1 LDVSEQTIS
10 QSRLGYVMPQETTPN
25 LAVGKSLWLYE
36 EETLSLLSQAQ
47 EQAVELQKEREQ
59 EKNKIYPVVRTYD
72 EDYYNEDDLDASD
85 ASEGESSSSSGS
97 SISLDEKSSSES
109 NEEETNGKKS
119 SDTQGGKT
127 NANTKIPKKP
137 RSKKDNASK
146 KTRRMQQEIHQHCS
160 NLITTAIPVTPSAVE
175 EEMNEESPSYHL
187 QLPSALL
194 SKHEQQYGTPVSK
207 ANGYL
212 QLSSGLQAQSK
223 NKNYVVILLLQS
235 GRFAGAMFAQDKCI
249 QHKAFQHYTVR
260 KGQGKA
266 QSAQDSQRRAKS
278 MGSQLRRQGEIKL
291 KEDVQN
297 LLSQE
302 WASLI
307 QNASLILVS
316 CPKTMMST
324 MFSTDATDGLLSR
337 NDARVRK
344 VPITVGRPT
353 FESAQVVHQVMMK
366 VFLKET
372 THESVPTMVVG
383 DDDKAGTATND
394 PKKSSNQEEEAQPA
408 EPQMIELTK
417 LHGICQA
424 GNHAELVE
432 WLSSTDASD
441 TIDQPAGADFMTPL
455 HYAAS
460 AAKPSCDES
469 PDNSDEAACVYDL
482 LVSGRANPTILD
494 ARLRPAYFVAANDKV
509 REAFRKARAMLGE
522 DYCDWN
528 ASKVGPPLSESD
540 IQQKKAKEAEKRRRK
555 KAKAKERKAKEIQ
568 AEEAAAKEQAS
579 QEAEKEAH
587 AKGGVKTCDFC
598 QTPVRGKKNSF
609 KRLEFVYCSTD
620 CVIKHKRELMAS
632 AALARFGG

>member
-1 LDVSEQTIS
+1 
-10 QSRLGYVMPQETTPN
+10 MPQENTPN

-47 EQAVELQKEREQ
+47 ELAVELQKEREQ

-72 EDYYNEDDLDASD
+72 EDYYNEAELDASD
-85 ASEGESSSSSGS
+85 ASEGESSSSGS

-109 NEEETNGKKS
+109 NEEETNGNKES
-119 SDTQGGKT
+119 SDTQGEKT
-127 NANTKIPKKP
+127 NANNKKPKKP

-187 QLPSALL
+187 QLPAALL

-207 ANGYL
+207 AHAYL
-212 QLSSGLQAQSK
+212 QLSSGLQAAQSK

-266 QSAQDSQRRAKS
+266 QSAQDGKRRPKS

-324 MFSTDATDGLLSR
+324 IFSTGAMDGLLSR

-353 FESAQVVHQVMMK
+353 FESAQVVHQVLMK
-366 VFLKET
+366 VFFKQT
-372 THESVPTMVVG
+372 THESVPTMVTGNDNKV
-383 DDDKAGTATND
+383 GTATND
-394 PKKSSNQEEEAQPA
+394 PKKSSNQEEETQPE
-408 EPQMIELTK
+408 EPEMIELTK

-424 GNHAELVE
+424 GNHVELVE

-460 AAKPSCDES
+460 AAKST
-469 PDNSDEAACVYDL
+469 DNSNEAACVYDL

-494 ARLRPAYFVAANDKV
+494 VRLRPAYFVAANDKV

-522 DYCDWN
+522 GYCDWN

-555 KAKAKERKAKEIQ
+555 KAKAKEHKAKEIQ
-568 AEEAAAKEQAS
+568 AQEAAAKEQAH

-587 AKGGVKTCDFC
+587 AKRGGKTCDFC
-598 QTPVRGKKNSF
+598 QKPVRGRKSSF

-620 CVIKHKRELMAS
+620 CVNKHKRELMAS